1 VKFAVVTFGCRVNQ
15 ADSFALEDRLR
26 TDGGQVAPA
35 EDAELVVVNTC
46 AVTASA
52 EQGAR
57 QAIRRI
63 ARLNPAARIVAAGC
77 YVTRRPEDV
86 AALPGVASLW
96 TNDEKDRRT
105 ARASTIK
112 PGMRGRTV
120 YLLRVQ
126 TGCDEQCA
134 YCVVPA
140 TRGRPRSLPAAM
152 VCAEVV
158 GAVAAGFKEIVL
170 TGVHL
175 GAYGRDLDPP
185 SSLASLLEQL
195 DAQSG
200 AARIRISSLEPMDC
214 APGIVSLVARSRR
227 FAPHFHL
234 SLQHA
239 SDRVLSAMGRP
250 YRLDHYRRLV
260 DHIRDSIPDASIGAD
275 LIVGFPGETAEDARA
290 SEEYLR
296 TSPLSYLH
304 VFPYSDRPGTAAARM
319 WPKVPGAAV
328 RERAAGLRAIGRE
341 LSGRFRRAQIGHV
354 RDGLTLQDSSVVLT
368 DNYLKVRIPPGRAR
382 NELVE
387 VRIVSDDPTLT
398 GEITSAPERPP
409 ASRCRPPAAT

>member
-26 TDGGQVAPA
+26 TDGGQAAPV
-35 EDAELVVVNTC
+35 EDAEFVVVNTC

-86 AALPGVASLW
+86 AALPGVVSLW

-105 ARASTIK
+105 ARASSIK

-120 YLLRVQ
+120 HLLRVQ
-126 TGCDEQCA
+126 TGCDERCA

-140 TRGRPRSLPAAM
+140 TRGRSRSLPPAM
-152 VCAEVV
+152 VRAEV
-158 GAVAAGFKEIVL
+158 ARAQAAGFKEIVL

-175 GAYGRDLDPP
+175 GAYGRDLDPA

-195 DAQSG
+195 DAQPG
-200 AARIRISSLEPMDC
+200 APRVRISSLEPMDC
-214 APGIVSLVARSRR
+214 TPGIVSLVARSRL

-234 SLQHA
+234 PLQHA

-250 YRLDHYRRLV
+250 YKLDHYRRLV
-260 DHIRDSIPDASIGAD
+260 DHIRESIPDASIGAD
-275 LIVGFPGETAEDARA
+275 LIVGFPGETADDVRA

-304 VFPYSDRPGTAAARM
+304 VFPYSDRPGTSAARM
-319 WPKVPGAAV
+319 WPKVSGATI
-328 RERAAGLRAIGRE
+328 RKRAAGLRAIGCE
-341 LSGRFRRAQIGHV
+341 LSGRFRRSQVGRV
-354 RDGLTLQDSSVVLT
+354 RDGLTLRDPSVVLT

-382 NELVE
+382 NEMVA
-387 VRIVSDDPTLT
+387 VRILSDGPTPE
-398 GEITSAPERPP
+398 GEVVNTQG
-409 ASRCRPPAAT
+409 PPAAGCQLPAVT